1 MKTDILPDAMVSRL
15 LLLCTCLA
23 LTSCFLI
30 PHKPQVQQGNYLDAA
45 MVAKLKP
52 GMTRSQVR
60 FLLGTPLVTDAFH
73 PERWDYVFL
82 DRQNGKLVTERR
94 LTLWFEGD
102 KLRRA
107 ITDLPAQ
114 PGNTTQSSLQGR

>member
-1 MKTDILPDAMVSRL
+1 MVSRL